1 MVVSVGFLV
10 ILQGRS
16 DGCGIS
22 EWLDT
27 IYPEYLSV
35 LCFLL
40 TPSLL
45 LSKGEAEWMY

>member
-1 MVVSVGFLV
+1 MEGEEMVVSVGFLV

-27 IYPEYLSV
+27 IYPEKSI
-35 LCFLL
+35 
-40 TPSLL
+40 
-45 LSKGEAEWMY
+45 